1 VTIFAEIGA
10 RVRLTHAAWTRI
22 VAHVGRLQITRTCVF
37 IAVGILVSAA
47 VRAQQAPVAPAGEYE
62 TYATFPTAGAT
73 ENITQGGDGAIYVTG
88 MDDKVVWRVTSDG
101 MVSSVER
108 FAAIPGV
115 AAVVGVAPD
124 DNGLVVTAFAKP
136 FRLPPAGGGP
146 PQINF
151 SDVGSEVIVINKTGA
166 ITATIPGQKGQAF
179 NGIARAANGVYLIA
193 DSNASTIW
201 RLDLARK
208 QIEPWLEDEALAPG
222 GAAPIGANGI
232 KVRNG
237 YVYIGVSGRSMIYR
251 IPIDGDGRP
260 QDALTQV
267 SEGIR
272 PDDFDIAT
280 DGTIY
285 LSNGMTMYKI
295 LPSGQAIKMLDNV
308 PGGAATMVSS
318 DGKWVY
324 WPTRGGTMPQ
334 RLLRTPVK

>member
-1 VTIFAEIGA
+1 
-10 RVRLTHAAWTRI
+10 
-22 VAHVGRLQITRTCVF
+22 
-37 IAVGILVSAA
+37 
-47 VRAQQAPVAPAGEYE
+47 VAPAGQFE
-62 TYATFPTAGAT
+62 TYATFPSPGAT

-101 MVSSVER
+101 MVGSVEK
-108 FAAIPGV
+108 FATVPGV
-115 AAVVGVAPD
+115 AAVVGVAPS

-151 SDVGSEVIVINKTGA
+151 SDVGPEVIVIDKTGA
-166 ITATIPGQKGQAF
+166 ITATIPGQMGQAF
-179 NGIARAANGVYLIA
+179 NGIARADNGIYLIA
-193 DSNASTIW
+193 DSNAATIW
-201 RLDLARK
+201 RVDVARK

-237 YVYIGVSGRSMIYR
+237 YVYVGVSGRSMIYR
-251 IPIDGDGRP
+251 IAIDGDGHP

-267 SEGIR
+267 SEGVR
-272 PDDFDIAT
+272 PDDFDVAK

-285 LSNGMTMYKI
+285 LSSGMTMYRI
-295 LPSGQAIKMLDNV
+295 SPSGQAIKMLDNV

-318 DGKWVY
+318 DGRWVY

-334 RLLRTPVK
+334 RLLRAPIR

>member
-1 VTIFAEIGA
+1 MRPTF
-10 RVRLTHAAWTRI
+10 TFI
-22 VAHVGRLQITRTCVF
+22 V
-37 IAVGILVSAA
+37 VGILASAA
-47 VRAQQAPVAPAGEYE
+47 ALAQQAPVVPAGEYE
-62 TYATFPTAGAT
+62 TYATFPTSGAT

-101 MVSSVER
+101 MVGSVEK
-108 FAAIPGV
+108 FATIPGV
-115 AAVVGVAPD
+115 AAVVGIAP
-124 DNGLVVTAFAKP
+124 NESGLVVTAFAKP

-151 SDVGSEVIVINKTGA
+151 SDVGSEVIVIDKTGA
-166 ITATIPGQKGQAF
+166 ITATIPGKMGHAF

-193 DSNASTIW
+193 DSNAATIW
-201 RLDLARK
+201 RVDLARK
-208 QIEPWLEDEALAPG
+208 QIEPWLEDEALSPG

-251 IPIDGDGRP
+251 IAIDGDGHP

-272 PDDFDIAT
+272 PDDFDVAK
-280 DGTIY
+280 DGTVY
-285 LSNGMTMYKI
+285 LSSGMALYKV

-308 PGGAATMVSS
+308 PGGAATMVSG
-318 DGKWVY
+318 DGQWVY

-334 RLLRTPVK
+334 RLLRAPVR

>member
-1 VTIFAEIGA
+1 VTIFAEIDA
-10 RVRLTHAAWTRI
+10 REWLTRPARARI
-22 VAHVGRLQITRTCVF
+22 VAHVGRLQITRTVVF
-37 IAVGILVSAA
+37 IAAGILGSAA
-47 VRAQQAPVAPAGEYE
+47 VRAQQAPVAPVGEYE
-62 TYATFPTAGAT
+62 TYATFPTSGAT

-101 MVSSVER
+101 MVSSVEK
-108 FAAIPGV
+108 FATIPGV
-115 AAVVGVAPD
+115 AAVVGVAPH
-124 DNGLVVTAFAKP
+124 DNGLVVTAFAKS

-151 SDVGSEVIVINKTGA
+151 SDVGPEVIVIDKTGS
-166 ITATIPGQKGQAF
+166 ITATIPGQMGQAF
-179 NGIARAANGVYLIA
+179 NGIARVDSGVYLIA

-201 RLDLARK
+201 RVDVARK
-208 QIEPWLEDEALAPG
+208 RIEPWLEDEALAPG

-251 IPIDGDGRP
+251 IPIDGDGHP

-272 PDDFDIAT
+272 PDDFDVAK

-285 LSNGMTMYKI
+285 LSSGMTMYRI
-295 LPSGQAIKMLDNV
+295 SPSGEATKMLDNV

-334 RLLRTPVK
+334 RLLRAPIR